1 MSFFKKIFIKITS
14 WSSFLFRKE
23 KKTSPNSVNKEKG
36 KIKKKFTE
44 QIEVTAEIIRKIVK
58 DQIEE
63 KKEVVRKIDSR
74 TSRVSE
80 LSQVQKELIK
90 KKHAIQN
97 KKYKKVS
104 VFNIE
109 KLAYQL
115 ELLETNLQLQ
125 KAKVYKPQLVSSESI
140 LNLKKELNKSKQ
152 SDKNIVNILQENRIS
167 IKNLRDNDKV
177 FIIKKR
183 DDISQFSLIELFQE
197 SERKKEIERI
207 ELQKKEEKRIQNLQ
221 FDKAIK
227 KAKNLIKTYDFD
239 LAEKELKNALTINH
253 LRRKIVNNL
262 KDEILRLKLHFEK
275 QKAEFNK
282 VFERASVQMVN
293 KDYQNALKNY
303 NQCKLYDINI
313 EEVNEKI
320 KTIRTRIQY
329 EKKQEENFLKEK
341 EVFII
346 EINNK
351 NFIKANRTL
360 ARITENFEG
369 EEIEIKYLQNLFE
382 ESKANHKKLKKK
394 YQQNLEK
401 AEDFYLNNDLINSIR
416 VFKDCLNF
424 EIDNEF
430 CEKRIREIIHKQDL
444 EVKKQKLLK
453 KKAKEEKL
461 SLAELEK
468 YKEEKE
474 EILSFL
480 RSKGITCFYHF
491 TDESNISSI
500 KLNGGLYSW
509 LFCEENNIE
518 INKPGGDHTSRD
530 LDVRYNLENFVRL
543 SFAKEHPMQHVAL
556 RDGRLRSIRNLEIDI
571 ETATFKS
578 TLFSNMNATKNGHTV
593 DNDLSFLKNE
603 IKFDIIKQLHYYN
616 LSPEDKP
623 FYQAEIMVEEH
634 IESKYLTNL

>member
-1 MSFFKKIFIKITS
+1 MRYFKFIFIKITYLTS
-14 WSSFLFRKE
+14 FFYKRKTVKNSNSSSKQKKE
-23 KKTSPNSVNKEKG
+23 EMKN
-36 KIKKKFTE
+36 ID
-44 QIEVTAEIIRKIVK
+44 KIVK
-58 DQIEE
+58 DQIEVRE
-63 KKEVVRKIDSR
+63 EVIRNIDS
-74 TSRVSE
+74 TKSRVSV
-80 LSQVQKELIK
+80 LSHVQEELIK
-90 KKHAIQN
+90 KKHSIQN
-97 KKYKKVS
+97 NTNKNFS
-104 VFNIE
+104 VFNLE
-109 KLAYQL
+109 NLAYQQ

-125 KAKVYKPQLVSSESI
+125 KTKVYIPQPISPESI
-140 LNLKKELNKSKQ
+140 LNLKKELSKNKH
-152 SDKNIVNILQENRIS
+152 SDKNVVNTLQENRLI
-167 IKNLRDNDKV
+167 IKSLRDNDKV
-177 FIIKKR
+177 SIIKKR
-183 DDISQFSLIELFQE
+183 DDISKFSLIELFKE
-197 SERKKEIERI
+197 SERKKEIERL
-207 ELQKKEEKRIQNLQ
+207 ELQKKEEKRIQNIK
-221 FDKAIK
+221 FDKSIK
-227 KAKNLIKTYDFD
+227 KAKTLIKTYDFD
-239 LAEKELKNALTINH
+239 SAEKELKHALSINH
-253 LRRKIVNNL
+253 LRRKAVNDL

-275 QKAEFNK
+275 QKSEFNK

-293 KDYQNALKNY
+293 KDYHNALKNF
-303 NQCKLYDINI
+303 NQSKLYDINI

-320 KTIRTRIQY
+320 NLVRAHIQNQ
-329 EKKQEENFLKEK
+329 KIQEENFLVEK
-341 EVFII
+341 EIFIV

-351 NFIKANRTL
+351 NFTKAKRTL
-360 ARITENFEG
+360 ARIIGNFEG
-369 EEIEIKYLQNLFE
+369 KEIEIQNLQNLFD
-382 ESKANHKKLKKK
+382 ESKAKHKKVKDK
-394 YQQNLEK
+394 YKENLEK
-401 AEDFYLNNDLINSIR
+401 AETFYLNNDLINSIR